1 MPKFDNERDRNT
13 HGFDA
18 GTIVDGV
25 VTEYDGGYILVDNEG
40 AAFDPQ
46 AVLSSLVGKK
56 IRMTMISFESLE
68 NIEKLVK
75 EANSKI
81 LDQN

>member
-1 MPKFDNERDRNT
+1 MPEFDNERDRHA

-25 VTEYDGGYILVDNEG
+25 VTEHEGGLILVDDEG
-40 AAFDPQ
+40 KAFDPQ
-46 AVLSSLVGKK
+46 AVLSGLVGKK

-68 NIEKLVK
+68 GIEHLVK
-75 EANSKI
+75 TANSKM
-81 LDQN
+81 LD